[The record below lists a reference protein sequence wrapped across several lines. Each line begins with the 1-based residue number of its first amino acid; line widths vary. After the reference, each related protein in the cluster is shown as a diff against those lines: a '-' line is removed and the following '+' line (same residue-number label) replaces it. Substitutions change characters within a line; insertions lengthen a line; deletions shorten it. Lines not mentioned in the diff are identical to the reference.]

1 MNFWW
6 PLMVLRKKIP
16 GCQCS
21 DLGLVLQHLY
31 CPLAPRLVGLFP
43 IPRPHQLCSS
53 CSFSSFCPDPV
64 PLDFCMIGSLFDSQ
78 LKCQFLRKNF
88 CNHFLLS
95 HSLACHFIWFAPCF
109 CSVAESCPIL
119 CDPMDCSMPGFSV
132 LHYLLEF
139 PQTHQAGKSLH
150 SLLKSSTPK
159 QSTSSSKS
167 WHHHDWN
174 EGILK
179 TLAGLS

>member
-6 PLMVLRKKIP
+6 PLMVLRKKTP

-31 CPLAPRLVGLFP
+31 CSLAPHLVGLFP
-43 IPRPHQLCSS
+43 IPRPRQLCSS

-139 PQTHQAGKSLH
+139 PQTHVHWVGDATQPSH
-150 SLLKSSTPK
+150 PLLPLLLLPLIFPSIKAFS
-159 QSTSSSKS
+159 
-167 WHHHDWN
+167 N
-174 EGILK
+174 ES
-179 TLAGLS
+179 GLCIS